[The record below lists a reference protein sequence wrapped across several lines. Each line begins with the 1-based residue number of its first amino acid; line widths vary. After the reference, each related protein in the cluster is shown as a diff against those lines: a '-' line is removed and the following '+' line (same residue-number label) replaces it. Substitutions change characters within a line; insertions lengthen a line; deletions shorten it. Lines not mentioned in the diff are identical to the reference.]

1 MSRKSN
7 VISVNK
13 GNLDALKKASA
24 QKQLKKARER
34 SQCILDQIR
43 QDLQV
48 SPDKL
53 KHFFNI

>member
-13 GNLDALKKASA
+13 GNLDALRKASA
-24 QKQLKKARER
+24 QKRLKKARER